1 MRPVRVWEAAA
12 VFLMAIAAAVIAIAV
27 AAPGTDHGS
36 CSGPGLDV
44 TLMRIFP
51 SSGAGVPSTYHAGV
65 ADDAGSV
72 GCADRTAL
80 MAAWLSQDTNFTL
93 EGKVTERAEGKLT
106 VSTEENIIFHV
117 AYGEK
122 TEIKPKDGSAGTE
135 KDLQKGV
142 KIRVEGE
149 LAESGE
155 INARKI
161 ELE

>member
-1 MRPVRVWEAAA
+1 MGRVRAWEAAA
-12 VFLMAIAAAVIAIAV
+12 VVLIAIAV
-27 AAPGTDHGS
+27 APLGTDHA
-36 CSGPGLDV
+36 
-44 TLMRIFP
+44 
-51 SSGAGVPSTYHAGV
+51 GAQGR
-65 ADDAGSV
+65 ADTS
-72 GCADRTAL
+72 AL
-80 MAAWLSQDTNFTL
+80 EAAWSPQDTNFTL

-122 TEIKPKDGSAGTE
+122 TEIKRKDGSAGTE

-155 INARKI
+155 INAKKI

>member
-1 MRPVRVWEAAA
+1 MGQVRAWEAAA
-12 VFLMAIAAAVIAIAV
+12 VVLVAIAAALL
-27 AAPGTDHGS
+27 
-36 CSGPGLDV
+36 GPD
-44 TLMRIFP
+44 
-51 SSGAGVPSTYHAGV
+51 HAGALGP
-65 ADDAGSV
+65 ADTS
-72 GCADRTAL
+72 AL
-80 MAAWLSQDTNFTL
+80 EAASPQDTNFTL

-122 TEIKPKDGSAGTE
+122 TEIKRKDGSAGTE
-135 KDLQKGV
+135 NDLQKGV

-155 INARKI
+155 INAKKI